1 MVVTLLGMLSFPPDA
16 LCPKLA
22 LRQIEFGKEVGRPG
36 QGNISKGP
44 LRAGA
49 MDL

>member
-36 QGNISKGP
+36 QGNITKGP